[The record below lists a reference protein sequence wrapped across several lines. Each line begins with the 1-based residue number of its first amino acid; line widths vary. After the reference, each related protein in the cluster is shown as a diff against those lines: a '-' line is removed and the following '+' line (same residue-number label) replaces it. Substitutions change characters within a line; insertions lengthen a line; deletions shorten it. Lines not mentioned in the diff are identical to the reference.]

1 MAKKIATTTETM
13 PANTTPAPAQATAPA
28 TTPARRVRRAKADEP
43 AAAESVA
50 APVVAA
56 PVVAAPVVAAP
67 GSSTEAP
74 APEVVDAAGVDA
86 PSEEDAL
93 IRELTDAL
101 EQVRAEKVRLTE
113 IGKNLATLVENLVKK
128 TTKALRKNNKS
139 RRQRR
144 KASPNSGFQK
154 PVAVTNELC
163 KFLGR
168 PEGTLISRTEVTRMI
183 RDYIKEKS
191 LQNPEDRRIIT
202 PDAQLTGL
210 LRLEKD
216 EKLTYFT
223 LQSKMNH
230 LFVKA

>member
-1 MAKKIATTTETM
+1 MAKKIAQSTETM
-13 PANTTPAPAQATAPA
+13 PANTTPAPVAAAA
-28 TTPARRVRRAKADEP
+28 ATPARRVRRAKADEATP
-43 AAAESVA
+43 AEAVA
-50 APVVAA
+50 APAVA
-56 PVVAAPVVAAP
+56 PV
-67 GSSTEAP
+67 AP
-74 APEVVDAAGVDA
+74 APSTAAPEPVAVEASGAEEV
-86 PSEEDAL
+86 SEEDSL
-93 IRELTDAL
+93 LRELTDAL

-128 TTKALRKNNKS
+128 TTKALRKSNKS

-144 KASPNSGFQK
+144 KANPNSGFQK

-163 KFLGR
+163 TFLGR

-191 LQNPEDRRIIT
+191 LQQPEDRRNII
-202 PDAQLTGL
+202 PDAQLSGL

>member
-1 MAKKIATTTETM
+1 MAKKIATSTETM
-13 PANTTPAPAQATAPA
+13 PANTTPAPAAAA
-28 TTPARRVRRAKADEP
+28 ATPARRVRRAKADEAAP
-43 AAAESVA
+43 AEAAAA
-50 APVVAA
+50 PAPVVAA
-56 PVVAAPVVAAP
+56 PVA
-67 GSSTEAP
+67 STEAP
-74 APEVVDAAGVDA
+74 APEVVDAAVDA
-86 PSEEDAL
+86 PSEEDGL
-93 IRELTDAL
+93 LRELTDAL

>member
-1 MAKKIATTTETM
+1 MAKKIAQSTETM
-13 PANTTPAPAQATAPA
+13 PANTTPAPVAAAA
-28 TTPARRVRRAKADEP
+28 ATPARRVRRAKADEATP
-43 AAAESVA
+43 AEAVA
-50 APVVAA
+50 APAVA
-56 PVVAAPVVAAP
+56 PV
-67 GSSTEAP
+67 AP
-74 APEVVDAAGVDA
+74 APSTATPEPVAVEASGAEEV
-86 PSEEDAL
+86 SEEDSL
-93 IRELTDAL
+93 LRELTDAL

-128 TTKALRKNNKS
+128 TTKALRKSNKS

-144 KASPNSGFQK
+144 KANPNSGFQK

-163 KFLGR
+163 MFLGR

-202 PDAQLTGL
+202 PDAQLSGL

-230 LFVKA
+230 LFIKA

>member
-1 MAKKIATTTETM
+1 MAKKIATSTETM
-13 PANTTPAPAQATAPA
+13 PANTTTTPAPAAA
-28 TTPARRVRRAKADEP
+28 TPARRVRRAKADEAAP
-43 AAAESVA
+43 AEATA

-56 PVVAAPVVAAP
+56 PAA
-67 GSSTEAP
+67 STEAP